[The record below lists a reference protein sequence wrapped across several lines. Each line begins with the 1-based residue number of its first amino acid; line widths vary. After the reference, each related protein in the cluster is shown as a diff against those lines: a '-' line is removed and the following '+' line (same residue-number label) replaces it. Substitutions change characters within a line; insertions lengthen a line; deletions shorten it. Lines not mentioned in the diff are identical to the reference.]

1 MSLPTS
7 LLSQKERYFPQ
18 GKLFPFIFVTNKL
31 PRKESANSQT
41 LFPARCD
48 GWERRGLGSVGTF
61 LVTVRMRLGGGN
73 RNF

>member
-7 LLSQKERYFPQ
+7 LISQKERS
-18 GKLFPFIFVTNKL
+18 FPFIFVTNKL
-31 PRKESANSQT
+31 PRNESVNFQS

-61 LVTVRMRLGGGN
+61 LVTVRMKLARGN
-73 RNF
+73 RNL